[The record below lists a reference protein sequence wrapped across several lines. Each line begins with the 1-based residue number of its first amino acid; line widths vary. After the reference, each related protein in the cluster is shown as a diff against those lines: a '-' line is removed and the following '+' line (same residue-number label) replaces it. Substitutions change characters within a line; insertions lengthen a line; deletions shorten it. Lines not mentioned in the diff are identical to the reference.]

1 MINTS
6 WEGMMGESIAGTGPD
21 ASRARVARE
30 GGTTPLSS
38 YLRDDMTGGRSHR
51 PVRVLVVDDHADV
64 RFLVRAILQDAGPDV
79 EYAGEAATAHD
90 AVAALQAVSPD
101 VVVLDARMPA
111 VDGFE
116 AAAMLLERRPGLPIL
131 LCSAVVDDEVRR
143 RAEAAGIAACLSKDH
158 FEAIPRVAL
167 DLARRS

>member
-1 MINTS
+1 
-6 WEGMMGESIAGTGPD
+6 
-21 ASRARVARE
+21 
-30 GGTTPLSS
+30 
-38 YLRDDMTGGRSHR
+38 MTHGLPQR

-64 RFLVRAILQDAGPDV
+64 RFLVRAILQDAGPDLA
-79 EYAGEAATAHD
+79 YAGEAATAAE
-90 AVAALQAVSPD
+90 AVAALEALEPD

-131 LCSAVVDDEVRR
+131 LCSAIVDEEIRD
-143 RAEAAGIAACLSKDH
+143 RAAAAGIAACLSKDH

-167 DLARRS
+167 DLARL

>member
-1 MINTS
+1 MTQ
-6 WEGMMGESIAGTGPD
+6 GP
-21 ASRARVARE
+21 
-30 GGTTPLSS
+30 TQ
-38 YLRDDMTGGRSHR
+38 R

-79 EYAGEAATAHD
+79 AYAGEAASAGEAVEALD
-90 AVAALQAVSPD
+90 ALEPD

-131 LCSAVVDDEVRR
+131 LCSAIVDEEIRS
-143 RAEAAGIAACLSKDH
+143 RAAAAGITACLSKDH
-158 FEAIPRVAL
+158 FEAIPRVAV
-167 DLARRS
+167 DLARR